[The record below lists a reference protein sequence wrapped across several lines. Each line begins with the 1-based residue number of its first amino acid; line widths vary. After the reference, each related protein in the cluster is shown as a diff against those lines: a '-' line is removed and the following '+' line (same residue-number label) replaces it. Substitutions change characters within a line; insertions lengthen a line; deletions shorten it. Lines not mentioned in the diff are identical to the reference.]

1 MPFLTQLVDHII
13 NLIYGTH
20 HSYKRRSYAIKV
32 FQEYCIISLLYI
44 VWQLHIVFLLY
55 KCRLHKCGITI
66 SKRYHLQILPRY
78 CCCWTDKNFMY
89 QYVQHVTVY
98 ESHNW
103 MCTYSSSALHDCS
116 QTPPNLHQN
125 KWEMFFCSCS
135 LTAWSIPF
143 FSPSLFSLSSSFF
156 FFFSFYIVV
165 DHNIIIFVSVCFKK
179 LMESSWVIYIRV
191 LYFSIW
197 STVTR
202 TSLVWCDLPLI
213 LFLTFINH
221 NKLN

>member
-55 KCRLHKCGITI
+55 
-66 SKRYHLQILPRY
+66 HLQLLPRY

-89 QYVQHVTVY
+89 QYVQNVTVY

-103 MCTYSSSALHDCS
+103 MRTYSSSALHDCS
-116 QTPPNLHQN
+116 QTPPSLQQN
-125 KWEMFFCSCS
+125 KWEMFFCSFS

-143 FSPSLFSLSSSFF
+143 FSPLLFSLSSSFF

-179 LMESSWVIYIRV
+179 LMESTWVIYIRGV
-191 LYFSIW
+191 IFFNMIYCDENII
-197 STVTR
+197 
-202 TSLVWCDLPLI
+202 SLMW
-213 LFLTFINH
+213 FTINTIF
-221 NKLN
+221 NIY